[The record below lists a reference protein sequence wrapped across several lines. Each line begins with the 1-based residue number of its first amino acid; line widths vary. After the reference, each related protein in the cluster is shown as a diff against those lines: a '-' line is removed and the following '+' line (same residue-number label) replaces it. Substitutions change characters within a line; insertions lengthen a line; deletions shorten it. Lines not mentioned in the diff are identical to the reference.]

1 MALRLPGL
9 QSRSPEKVRSTAS
22 GKSRCHSN
30 VNKRLSRKTGPFV
43 LVFYGQTHRHLPRW
57 RCAYRGTDPVA
68 RKRCAAP
75 PPGKHPARSPG
86 SLTSVIPITLIALS
100 IIVLIN
106 YMDYLSCVMTSTH
119 HFS

>member
-1 MALRLPGL
+1 MALCLPGL
-9 QSRSPEKVRSTAS
+9 QSRSPEKVRSSAS
-22 GKSRCHSN
+22 
-30 VNKRLSRKTGPFV
+30 
-43 LVFYGQTHRHLPRW
+43 
-57 RCAYRGTDPVA
+57 
-68 RKRCAAP
+68 
-75 PPGKHPARSPG
+75 GKHPARPPG